1 MQCRGHWFHP
11 WSRQMPRAAGKL
23 RSRAPVLQQ
32 EKALQR
38 EARAPRPER
47 SAVCGGERPA
57 TREECPRG
65 APVCGGELPASRESP
80 RVPTETQ
87 HKKRE
92 ILKEKRSQIK
102 RMVNLKGKI
111 SSERGKVEQE
121 VF

>member
-1 MQCRGHWFHP
+1 
-11 WSRQMPRAAGKL
+11 MPRAAGKL

-47 SAVCGGERPA
+47 SA
-57 TREECPRG
+57 
-65 APVCGGELPASRESP
+65 VCGGELPASRESP

>member
-1 MQCRGHWFHP
+1 
-11 WSRQMPRAAGKL
+11 MPRAAGKL